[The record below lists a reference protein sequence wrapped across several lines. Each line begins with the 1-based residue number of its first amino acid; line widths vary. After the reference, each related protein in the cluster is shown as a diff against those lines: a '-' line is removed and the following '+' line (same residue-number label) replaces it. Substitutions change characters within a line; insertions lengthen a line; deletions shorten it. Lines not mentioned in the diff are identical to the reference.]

1 LQNVPKWQSRIFLGF
16 ALGGL
21 VFVAGCFIAG
31 LDDLI
36 DAFSI
41 FKWQYFAAALLLA
54 LLNYL
59 ARYVKFDY
67 YLRLLDIKLSWREGL
82 SIFLSGL
89 VLTITPGKL
98 GEALKSFLIKDVTG
112 VPVART
118 APIVIAER
126 LTDFIAMLILSL
138 GGILTIKYYGIRV
151 LGVSVLVLAIFFVI
165 IGVPAISYRIFAF
178 IGSFRRLKIVEEKL
192 HVAYDSTLI
201 MIGIRPLII
210 ATLISIPAWFF
221 ECFAFYLVIKGFS
234 FDISIMY
241 ATCVYAVSTIAGALS
256 MLPGG
261 LGPTEIGLAGL
272 IDYKINS
279 MDVAI
284 ASTFIVRIATLWFAI
299 LVGAIALILRHQRF
313 SELDLILEN
322 VENEA
327 TDKIE
332 GETQEG
338 GLDV

>member
-1 LQNVPKWQSRIFLGF
+1 MQNVPKWQRRMFLGF

-31 LDDLI
+31 LEDLI

-41 FKWQYFAAALLLA
+41 FKWQYFIIALILA

-67 YLRLLDIKLSWREGL
+67 YLRLLDIRLPWREGL

-89 VLTITPGKL
+89 VLTLTPGKL

-126 LTDFIAMLILSL
+126 LTDFIAMIMLSL
-138 GGILTIKYYGIRV
+138 GGVLTIEYGTRI
-151 LGVSVLVLAIFFVI
+151 LGISVIFLVVFYLMVGI
-165 IGVPAISYRIFAF
+165 PAISYRIFGM

-192 HVAYDSTLI
+192 HVAYDSTRI
-201 MIGIRPLII
+201 MIGLKPLMV
-210 ATLISIPAWFF
+210 ATIISIPAWFF
-221 ECFAFYLVIKGFS
+221 ECFAFYLVIKGFG
-234 FDISIMY
+234 FDISVIY
-241 ATCVYAVSTIAGALS
+241 ATCAYALSTIAGALS

-261 LGPTEIGLAGL
+261 LGPTEFGLAASIKL
-272 IDYKINS
+272 KIDS

-284 ASTFIVRIATLWFAI
+284 ASTFIVRVATLWFAI
-299 LVGAIALILRHQRF
+299 LVGAVALILRHQRF
-313 SELDLILEN
+313 SELDSILES
-322 VENEA
+322 VETETA
-327 TDKIE
+327 GQTEDK
-332 GETQEG
+332 TQEG
-338 GLDV
+338 GSDV